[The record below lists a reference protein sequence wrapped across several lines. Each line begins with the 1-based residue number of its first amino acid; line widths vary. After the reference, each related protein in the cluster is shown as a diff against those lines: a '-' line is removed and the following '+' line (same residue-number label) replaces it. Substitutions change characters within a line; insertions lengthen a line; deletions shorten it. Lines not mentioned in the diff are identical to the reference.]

1 MDPLSIVGLVSGII
15 TFIDFSWKLVNGAN
29 DIYESASG
37 ATKENV
43 HVSTIIEDLNRL
55 TVDLGD
61 GVQYLGDT
69 SRDDA
74 LRKLTAGCHE
84 LSDELIAILSKLR
97 VSDKNSS
104 WRALKVKWDSM
115 RKRKEIMSIR
125 DRLHDYQSEITLHL
139 NSILVLGTPI

>member
-1 MDPLSIVGLVSGII
+1 LLASSI

-37 ATKENV
+37 ATKEND
-43 HVSTIIEDLNRL
+43 HISTVIEDLNRL

-69 SRDDA
+69 SRDHA

-84 LSDELIAILSKLR
+84 LSDELVAILSKLK
-97 VSDKNSS
+97 VSERNPS
-104 WRALKVKWDSM
+104 WRTLKVK
-115 RKRKEIMSIR
+115 
-125 DRLHDYQSEITLHL
+125 
-139 NSILVLGTPI
+139 